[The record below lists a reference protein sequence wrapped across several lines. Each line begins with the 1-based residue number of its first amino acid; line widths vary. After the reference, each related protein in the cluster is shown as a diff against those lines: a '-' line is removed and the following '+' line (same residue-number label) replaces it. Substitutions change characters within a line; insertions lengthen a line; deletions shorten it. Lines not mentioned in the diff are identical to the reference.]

1 MDKKD
6 NSIDLSK
13 VSNLE
18 ASGDEQLIKKAKMA
32 SNGRKKSKFNFNL
45 ETERVQLPSGGKLYQ
60 TDDEVIKSGF
70 IDLYPMTVKE
80 EEILSTQRFLKKGVA
95 TRMVFE
101 NCIAS
106 NIDAK
111 DLLSYDSTYILFALR
126 QISYGDEYTFTK
138 KCSNDSCGKEFKHTI
153 KISELEFNELP
164 DDIEEPIE
172 LTLPKTKYNVSL
184 ILPRVFHT
192 EQIQMMREKRKDAT
206 TGDRETILID
216 QLLVT
221 TLSITSPD
229 GDEVPQKD
237 WKDFY
242 EEIPSFDRAHIS
254 DAVRF
259 NVGIDE
265 LEDVECPYCGT
276 EQGGNIPIGIEFFRL

>member
-1 MDKKD
+1 MAKE
-6 NSIDLSK
+6 NNEIDLSK

-18 ASGDEQLIKKAKMA
+18 ATGDEQLIKKAK
-32 SNGRKKSKFNFNL
+32 SSGTKRKKGKFNFNL
-45 ETERVQLPSGGKLYQ
+45 QPERVQLPSKGVLYKS
-60 TDDEVIKSGF
+60 DDEVIQNGF
-70 IDLYPMTVKE
+70 IELYPMTVKE

-111 DLLSYDSTYILFALR
+111 DLLSYDSTYLLFALR
-126 QISYGDEYTFTK
+126 QMSYGDEYTFSK

-164 DDIEEPIE
+164 EDLEEPIE
-172 LTLPKTKYNVSL
+172 LTLPKTKYNVSI

-192 EQIQMMREKRKDAT
+192 EQIQMMREKRKDAST
-206 TGDRETILID
+206 KDRETILID

-221 TLSITSPD
+221 TLSITDPD

-237 WKDFY
+237 WQDFY
-242 EEIPSFDRAHIS
+242 EEIPSYDRAHIS

-259 NVGIDE
+259 NVGVDE
-265 LEDVECPYCGT
+265 LEEVECPYCGT